1 MTITYAEL
9 SLYPFNQREQI
20 LQDWL
25 TQFAWE
31 VLNQEP
37 KEDEPDER

>member
-9 SLYPFNQREQI
+9 SLYPMHERERI

-25 TQFAWE
+25 VQFAWE
-31 VLNQEP
+31 VLNAP
-37 KEDEPDER
+37 LEDNDEE

>member
-9 SLYPFNQREQI
+9 SLYPMHERERI

-25 TQFAWE
+25 VQFAWE
-31 VLNQEP
+31 VMNGSD
-37 KEDEPDER
+37 KENDDD